1 MKVEFDEATLQKL
14 GKEEIFKLVPEYQF
28 KLDSTLTTKNYIK
41 TDLSELRKNQEK
53 LGFNLME
60 TKQMNTKLCDQ
71 KRFLERQ

>member
-28 KLDSTLTTKNYIK
+28 KLDSTLTTNNYIK

-60 TKQMNTKLCDQ
+60 TKQMNAKLCDQ